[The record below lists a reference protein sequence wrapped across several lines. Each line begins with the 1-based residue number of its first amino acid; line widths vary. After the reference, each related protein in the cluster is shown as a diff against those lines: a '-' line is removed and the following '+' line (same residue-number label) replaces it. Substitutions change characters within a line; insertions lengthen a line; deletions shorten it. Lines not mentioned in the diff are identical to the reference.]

1 MEFNENI
8 LHEIIRNQESQKPIY
23 VLYVGEKS
31 FTFEDVNLFKSATPL
46 TKPNTRGGVY
56 FSNINIFKIKG
67 VINDLSIIPLL
78 SKSMLGPNSQFQDLQ
93 IKTTLLKNA
102 KSKEITIIANLTNSF
117 QTSNHLELSMTIV
130 GANTC
135 Q

>member
-1 MEFNENI
+1 MKILVTGGAGFIGSHLCKYLLDKGEEVICMDNFFTGNKEN
-8 LHEIIRNQESQKPIY
+8 
-23 VLYVGEKS
+23 
-31 FTFEDVNLFKSATPL
+31 
-46 TKPNTRGGVY
+46 
-56 FSNINIFKIKG
+56 
-67 VINDLSIIPLL
+67 IIPLL

-93 IKTTLLKNA
+93 IKTTFLKNA

-130 GANTC
+130 GADTC